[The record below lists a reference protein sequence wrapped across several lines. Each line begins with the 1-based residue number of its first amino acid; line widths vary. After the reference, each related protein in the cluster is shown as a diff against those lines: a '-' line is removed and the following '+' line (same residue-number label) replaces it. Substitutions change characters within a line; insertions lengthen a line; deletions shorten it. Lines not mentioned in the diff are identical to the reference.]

1 MKSLLYLNKY
11 LFKYRIR
18 LIAGLLF
25 VILYAWFKVYSLP
38 YVGRG
43 IDYAVKIVINNTP
56 GSANNPVPADVVLQR
71 LGYYV
76 LVILGMTLISGIFL
90 FLTRQT
96 IIVTSRLIEYDLKN
110 EVFEHYQ
117 KLDTAFYRRNNT
129 GDLMNR
135 ISEDVSRV
143 RMYLGPAIM
152 YTTNTVSLITFTL
165 VVMLQTNIKLT
176 LWVLAPMPLL
186 YFSIYYISSLINKK
200 STNVQKQLSILF
212 SKAQETF
219 SGIRVIKSY
228 RLEKM
233 LVEEYDKECETY
245 KERNMNLAKVDSLFQ
260 PAMFVLVGLSTIIV
274 LYVGGRDI
282 LKGSLTIGE
291 IATYML
297 YVSNLTMPI
306 ASLGWVTSLTQR
318 AAASQTRINEFMNT
332 KPSISSPANKEVAI
346 KGDIEFDHVTFVYP
360 DSGIRALDDVSF
372 SIKHEQSL
380 GIVGKTGSGKST
392 ITQLICRM
400 YDVTG
405 GAIKIDGKD
414 LRELPL
420 SSLRRQIG
428 YVPQEVFLFSDTIAN
443 NVSFSVTEKAIDR
456 DKIKERVEKASK
468 DAAIY
473 DNIMEFSEGFETMV
487 GERGIT
493 LSGGQKQRISIARA
507 MLKAPNIIMFDEC
520 LSAVDT
526 NTEQEILLNIH
537 RLMLGRTTVIVS
549 HRISSVK
556 MCDNILVLDKGRVIE
571 YGTHDQLIKL
581 KGHYYEMYEMQLT
594 EEIIG

>member
-1 MKSLLYLNKY
+1 LRSLLYLNKY

-165 VVMLQTNIKLT
+165 LVMLQTNIKLT

-306 ASLGWVTSLTQR
+306 ASLGWITSLTQR

-332 KPSISSPANKEVAI
+332 KPSISSPISEEVNI
-346 KGDIEFDHVTFVYP
+346 IGDIEFDHVTFVYP

-414 LRELPL
+414 VRELPL

-556 MCDNILVLDKGRVIE
+556 MCDNILVLDRGRVIE
-571 YGTHDQLIKL
+571 YGTHDQLIKQ

-594 EEIIG
+594 EEIVG

>member
-1 MKSLLYLNKY
+1 VKSLLYLNKY
-11 LFKYRIR
+11 LFKYRVR
-18 LIAGLLF
+18 LVGGLLF
-25 VILYAWFKVYSLP
+25 VILYAWFSVYSIP
-38 YVGRG
+38 YAGEGV
-43 IDYAVKIVINNTP
+43 D
-56 GSANNPVPADVVLQR
+56 SANTIIKNLGNHNEPIDVGLRNLRNNVL
-71 LGYYV
+71 
-76 LVILGMTLISGIFL
+76 IFLGMNLIAGIFL

-96 IIVTSRLIEYDLKN
+96 IIVTSRLIEFDLKN

-152 YTTNTVSLITFTL
+152 YTTNTLSLVTFTL
-165 VVMLQTNIKLT
+165 IVMFQTNIKLT
-176 LWVLAPMPLL
+176 LWVLSPMPLL
-186 YFSIYYISSLINKK
+186 YISIYYISSMINKK

-228 RLEKM
+228 SLEKN
-233 LVEEYDKECETY
+233 LVEDYDKECEVY
-245 KERNMNLAKVDSLFQ
+245 KERNMNLAIVDSLFQ
-260 PAMFVLVGLSTIIV
+260 PAMMVLVGISTV
-274 LYVGGRDI
+274 LVLLVGGRDI
-282 LKGSLTIGE
+282 ILNGSSSVGE
-291 IATYML
+291 ITKYML
-297 YVSNLTMPI
+297 YVAKLTMPI
-306 ASLGWVTSLTQR
+306 ASLGWITSLTQR
-318 AAASQTRINEFMNT
+318 AAASQTRINEFLNT
-332 KPSISSPANKEVAI
+332 KPSISSPTNEDVVI
-346 KGDIEFDHVTFVYP
+346 HGDIQFDHVSFVYP
-360 DSGIRALDDVSF
+360 DSGIRAIDDVSF
-372 SIKHEQSL
+372 TIKQAQSL

-392 ITQLICRM
+392 VTQLICRM
-400 YDVTG
+400 YDVTN
-405 GAIKIDGKD
+405 GAIKIDNKD
-414 LRELPL
+414 IRELPL

-443 NVSFSVTEKAIDR
+443 NVSFSVTEKGV
-456 DKIKERVEKASK
+456 DKDKLKERVEKASK

-473 DNIMEFSEGFETMV
+473 DNIIEFKEAFETMV

-537 RLMLGRTTVIVS
+537 KLMLGRTTIIVS

-556 MCDNILVLDKGRVIE
+556 MCDNILVLEKGRFIE
-571 YGTHDQLIKL
+571 YGSHAQLISQ
-581 KGHYYEMYEMQLT
+581 KGHYYEMHEMQLT
-594 EEIIG
+594 EEIVN

>member
-1 MKSLLYLNKY
+1 LKSLLYLNKY

-306 ASLGWVTSLTQR
+306 ASLGWITSLTQR